1 MLAMFSLQA
10 CLISCK
16 DNGTEG
22 NLDTTML
29 VMSSDGGKRS
39 FPVSSDAHISYIQD
53 KKTLVYKECENNDSV
68 SLETVGYNYFKAY
81 ISRQRLFVEIGKN
94 RELQEQHFIVS
105 YRDFDEENKLDITL
119 DKADSCVI
127 DTVKYM
133 EKLSASPCFEK
144 QDIKIHSEEG
154 KSQVTVYPLS
164 DAYALL
170 AFDKAHEIE
179 KLLPLGVNSKI
190 NVPMINGLKDE
201 KKIFGSSVRIPIT
214 EEFWKSCSFEVS
226 SSGDAISD
234 NVSIYVGYIE
244 EKINTEVVVRNF
256 TQNTHLY
263 VKGIAT
269 LRYPTGTCKLEK

>member
-1 MLAMFSLQA
+1 M
-10 CLISCK
+10 
-16 DNGTEG
+16 
-22 NLDTTML
+22 
-29 VMSSDGGKRS
+29 
-39 FPVSSDAHISYIQD
+39 
-53 KKTLVYKECENNDSV
+53 
-68 SLETVGYNYFKAY
+68 
-81 ISRQRLFVEIGKN
+81 
-94 RELQEQHFIVS
+94 
-105 YRDFDEENKLDITL
+105 
-119 DKADSCVI
+119 I

-214 EEFWKSCSFEVS
+214 EEFWKSCSFEVPS
-226 SSGDAISD
+226 FGDAISD